1 MKYCIAENTGQGFI
15 THEDSFSYEF
25 QGYPCNIWVF
35 KENTNYQDW
44 IQKVNGVEKTKEE
57 AQAILDTETLKLQ
70 QEWDLANPNV
80 TEEDEIY
87 LEKPTQIILP

>member
-15 THEDSFSYEF
+15 THRDSFLFEF
-25 QGYPCNIWVF
+25 QGYPLNIWVL
-35 KENTNYQDW
+35 KDNTGNLDW
-44 IQKVNGVEKTKEE
+44 IQRVNGIEKTKEE
-57 AQAILDTETLKLQ
+57 AQALLDAETLRLQ

-87 LEKPTQIILP
+87 STRPTQIILP